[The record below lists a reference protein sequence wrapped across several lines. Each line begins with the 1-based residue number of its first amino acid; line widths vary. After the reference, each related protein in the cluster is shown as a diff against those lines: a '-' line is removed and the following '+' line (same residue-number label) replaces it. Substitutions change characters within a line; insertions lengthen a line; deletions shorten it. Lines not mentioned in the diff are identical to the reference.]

1 MDILSFALNGDI
13 LKAYKCVR
21 LTKFLTEGG
30 TLEVGKVPGG
40 AGKARAGGS
49 RVSREFRLTWLASRA
64 ALGGTTQWFKL
75 GNSNIDLTELY

>member
-40 AGKARAGGS
+40 GGES
-49 RVSREFRLTWLASRA
+49 KSW
-64 ALGGTTQWFKL
+64 WF
-75 GNSNIDLTELY
+75 